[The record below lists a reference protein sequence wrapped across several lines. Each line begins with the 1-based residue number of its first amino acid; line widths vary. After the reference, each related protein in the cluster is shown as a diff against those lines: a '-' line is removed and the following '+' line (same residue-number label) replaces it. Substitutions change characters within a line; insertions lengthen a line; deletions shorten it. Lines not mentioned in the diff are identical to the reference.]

1 MKEVFMSFSGIN
13 GLVALSQSMAETV
26 EQLQSSLVYIHTSQ
40 NFPISGFVFTDETV
54 LTTNQGLHDGKET
67 LVTLPGGERISAL
80 LAGRAPEHNLALLRL
95 PGTTLQPVDFLDDR
109 LRIGELV
116 IAVGRPD
123 PAGIQATLGVISR
136 IAGPLKLENGAI
148 LEETIHT
155 DATPFPG
162 FSGGPLV
169 NANRKIVGINT
180 TNFEWAQF
188 STIPIR
194 IAIQI
199 AKSLEQYGRIR
210 RGYLG
215 IRSQKVRL
223 YPSHRKELGRPQ
235 VSGLVII
242 RVEPDSPAARA
253 NLMEGDVITG
263 INGQV
268 VQYHT
273 DLLAQLSSSSINQTL
288 LVEMLR
294 GSHRLIVHVPV
305 REHR

>member
-1 MKEVFMSFSGIN
+1 MKEVHMSFTGLN
-13 GLVALSQSMAETV
+13 GLEALSQSMAETV
-26 EQLQSSLVYIHTSQ
+26 EQLQSSLVYIHTSH
-40 NFPISGFVFTDETV
+40 NFPVSGFVFTDETI
-54 LTTNQGLHDGKET
+54 LTTNQALQDGKEIS
-67 LVTLPGGERISAL
+67 VTLPGGERFSASF
-80 LAGRAPEHNLALLRL
+80 AGRAPEHDLALLRL
-95 PGTTLQPVDFLDDR
+95 PGVPLQPVDFHDDH

-123 PAGIQATLGVISR
+123 PVGIQATLGVISR
-136 IAGPLKLENGAI
+136 IAGPLRLENGAI
-148 LEETIHT
+148 LEETILT
-155 DATPFPG
+155 DASPFPG

-169 NANRKIVGINT
+169 NVNRKIVGVNT
-180 TNFEWAQF
+180 TNFGGAQF

-223 YPSHRKELGRPQ
+223 YPAHRKELGRHQ
-235 VSGLVII
+235 VSGLVIM

-253 NLMEGDVITG
+253 NLIVGDVITG
-263 INGQV
+263 INGQM

-273 DLLAQLSSSSINQTL
+273 DLLAQLNSSSINQTL
-288 LVEMLR
+288 LVEILR
-294 GSHRLIVHVPV
+294 GSHRSIVHVPV